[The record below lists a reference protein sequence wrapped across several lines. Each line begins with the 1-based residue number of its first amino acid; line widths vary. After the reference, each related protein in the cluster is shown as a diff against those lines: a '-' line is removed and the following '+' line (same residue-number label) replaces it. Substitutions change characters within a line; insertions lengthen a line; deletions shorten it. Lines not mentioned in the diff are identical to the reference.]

1 MSANGNSEKHF
12 KEEDESFK
20 IQDRAECHSQ
30 ERKKNCGDK
39 EVKYDKRKQEKLKQI
54 KQDKEQFNYQL
65 G

>member
-30 ERKKNCGDK
+30 ERKKIVETK
-39 EVKYDKRKQEKLKQI
+39 KLNKI
-54 KQDKEQFNYQL
+54 RENKKN
-65 G
+65 